1 MFLAGRGRIIEPIDL
16 RDGAGM
22 DGTDKTGVAMA
33 ARLKARAKETGADS
47 RIMLIRFAQE
57 RLLARLQEGPDRDR
71 FVLKGGMLFM
81 CRDEGSQRP
90 TEDIDLHD
98 NLGRSLEDMAE
109 AIRTSAAQ
117 QVDDGVSYDLSTFKV
132 ARIREGTRPGVRVT
146 MDGRVGGSLV
156 HMKLD
161 MCSGDAVTPGP
172 VVRMLPSALPK
183 LFGPVPILSYPWETV
198 LAEKMHA
205 MTAFGIDSTRMK
217 DWYDVATIAQEEF
230 LDGRTA
236 SRAIAA
242 TFAARATE
250 VDPDPEALSAAFV
263 REKSREFAKW
273 VRNVSAPESRST
285 LELVVAS
292 AREMALPLLDA
303 AARGEELEAD
313 WEPGI
318 GWGSSAPT
326 P

>member
-1 MFLAGRGRIIEPIDL
+1 MGTCNLRGGD
-16 RDGAGM
+16 AM
-22 DGTDKTGVAMA
+22 DSNMKEGVAMA

-71 FVLKGGMLFM
+71 FVLKGGMIFM
-81 CRDEGSQRP
+81 CREEGSRRP

-98 NLGRSLEDMAE
+98 SEGRSLDEMAE
-109 AIRTSAAQ
+109 AIRGAAEAR
-117 QVDDGVSYDLSTFKV
+117 DGDGVDFDLSTFRV

-146 MDGRVGGSLV
+146 LDARIGGSLV

-161 MCSGDAVTPGP
+161 MCSGDAVTPAP
-172 VVRMLPSALPK
+172 VVRRLPSALPK
-183 LFGPVPILSYPWETV
+183 LFPPLPVMSYPWETV
-198 LAEKMHA
+198 LAEKLHA

-236 SRAIAA
+236 SQAVAA
-242 TFAARATE
+242 TFAARSSV
-250 VDPDPEALSAAFV
+250 VDPSPEALSHAFV
-263 REKSREFAKW
+263 KEKSKEFSKW
-273 VRNVSAPESRST
+273 VRAIRAPEGRTT
-285 LELVVAS
+285 LEQVVES
-292 AREMALPLLDA
+292 AAELALPLLDA
-303 AARGEELEAD
+303 VSRGEDLDSD

-318 GWGSSAPT
+318 GWIAPA
-326 P
+326 PSP

>member
-1 MFLAGRGRIIEPIDL
+1 MDEAG
-16 RDGAGM
+16 
-22 DGTDKTGVAMA
+22 KTGAAMA

-57 RLLARLQEGPDRDR
+57 RLLARLQEGIDRNR

-81 CRDEGSQRP
+81 CREEGSQRP

-98 NLGRSLEDMAE
+98 NGGSNLDEMAE
-109 AIRTSAAQ
+109 AIRRAASAGI
-117 QVDDGVSYDLSTFKV
+117 DDGASYDLSTFRV

-146 MDGRVGGSLV
+146 MDGRIGGSV
-156 HMKLD
+156 VRMKLD
-161 MCSGDAVTPGP
+161 ICSGDAITPAP
-172 VVRMLPSALPK
+172 VVRNLPSALPR
-183 LFGPVPILSYPWETV
+183 LFGPLPVLSYPWETV
-198 LAEKMHA
+198 LAEKLHA
-205 MTAFGIDSTRMK
+205 MTAFGLDSTRMK

-236 SRAIAA
+236 SRALAA

-250 VDPDPEALSAAFV
+250 IDPDPEALSASFV

-273 VRNVSAPESRST
+273 VRNVNAPASRAT
-285 LELVVAS
+285 LDRVVAS
-292 AREMALPLLDA
+292 AADLALPLLGA
-303 AARGEELEAD
+303 ASREEELDAD

-318 GWGSSAPT
+318 GWSALAPR